1 MTETRTPTRAAVG
14 PLLRRA
20 VVTEAA
26 MWRSLY
32 LWARRRPLP
41 LGPGDEPFGYL
52 GVVKPILGIF
62 IALSA
67 VEVPIFDLIVSHVV
81 PWRPARWIV
90 LGLGIWGLLWM
101 VGLWANMT
109 IHPHIV
115 ANTGLRVRNSS
126 GIDIWIPWSD
136 VAALRKRHRSLPSS
150 RTVQVEQEG
159 ARQILNVSV
168 GSQTSIDVLLR
179 RPTTFD
185 LPRGRSAPMDELRL
199 YADDPDGLL
208 RSARGTPA
216 PETDRRATAA
226 PGHPL

>member
-1 MTETRTPTRAAVG
+1 MTETRTPTRATVG

-20 VVTEAA
+20 AVSEAA

-32 LWARRRPLP
+32 RWARRRPLP

-67 VEVPIFDLIVSHVV
+67 VEIPIFDLIVTNVV

-101 VGLWANMT
+101 VGLWASMT
-109 IHPHIV
+109 IHPHVV
-115 ANTGLRVRNSS
+115 ADTGLRVRNSS
-126 GIDIWIPWSD
+126 GIDIWIPWAD

-150 RTVQVEQEG
+150 RTVQVEPEG
-159 ARQILNVSV
+159 DRQVLHISV
-168 GSQTSIDVLLR
+168 GSQTSVDVVLR

-185 LPRGRSAPMDELRL
+185 LPRGRSGPMDELRL

-216 PETDRRATAA
+216 TAA